1 MRGPAPPHL
10 PNATADTTHAPDYE
24 PGRESGR
31 APDLQASRPQK
42 RSFAI
47 AGHKTSISLEAAFWD
62 AFRELCEADGVS
74 MATQIAQIDRQR
86 GDAAGLSGTVRVWI
100 LQRYRR
106 ALIDN
111 PAIAADAAP
120 ASAPAEAD

>member
-1 MRGPAPPHL
+1 MGVPVPPH
-10 PNATADTTHAPDYE
+10 PEDHAPSDDPE
-24 PGRESGR
+24 LGT
-31 APDLQASRPQK
+31 AALQLQASRPQK

-74 MATQIAQIDRQR
+74 MATQIARIDRQR

-100 LQRYRR
+100 LQRYRTGR
-106 ALIDN
+106 GD
-111 PAIAADAAP
+111 P
-120 ASAPAEAD
+120 